1 MYVSPVA
8 NYSLEKKKKSY
19 LVSKTEVTLEITQ
32 L

>member
-8 NYSLEKKKKSY
+8 NYSLEKKKSY